1 MERHSFD
8 NVWDALEDTAAEAAN
23 MTLRSDL
30 LIAIQQEVRA
40 WGVTQAQAAARLDIT
55 QPRLNDL
62 LKGKIANFS
71 LDALIKLA
79 NAAGLTVKLEIAR
92 AA

>member
-1 MERHSFD
+1 MERESFD
-8 NVWDALEDTAAEAAN
+8 NVWDALEDTAAESAN

-30 LIAIQQEVRA
+30 LIAIQQEVRD
-40 WGVTQAQAAARLDIT
+40 WGLTQTQAASRLGIT

-62 LKGKIANFS
+62 LKGKIAKFS
-71 LDALIKLA
+71 LDALVELA
-79 NAAGLTVKLEIAR
+79 RSAGLSVRLEVAK